1 MVGNLA
7 ETTTD
12 ESSKVIGILGDYFA
26 ASVTGTLTLDGSHGS
41 KLVLTPDAA
50 RTVLLQ
56 PEATRNG
63 VTVFV
68 KNAGA
73 FTLTFKDDS
82 NADTIGTVA
91 AGQYGY
97 FYCDGTTWRA
107 LSLASTSGNVS
118 APITVEGTGSAQD
131 VAHGLTGTPNKLWWS
146 ILGGHNGSGAA
157 GTQCP
162 TVSISG
168 LPDGT
173 NVNLTVSAG
182 ARLLLYC
189 AIL

>member
-1 MVGNLA
+1 MAGNLA
-7 ETTTD
+7 ETTTH
-12 ESSKVIGILGDYFA
+12 ESPKVIGTLGDYFA

-41 KLVLTPDAA
+41 KLVLTPTAA

-82 NADTIGTVA
+82 NTDTIGTVA
-91 AGQYGY
+91 AGQSAA
-97 FYCDGTTWRA
+97 FHCNGTTWYA
-107 LSLASTSGNVS
+107 LGASVSTGNVS
-118 APITVEGTGSAQD
+118 APLTVEATGSAQN
-131 VAHGLTGTPNKLWWS
+131 VAHGLTGTPNVIWWS
-146 ILGGHNGSGAA
+146 ILSGHNGSGAT
-157 GTQCP
+157 GIQVP
-162 TVSISG
+162 TVELGS
-168 LPDGT
+168 PTGT
-173 NVNLTVSAG
+173 NVVITCTAG
-182 ARLLLYC
+182 AFLLVYA

>member
-1 MVGNLA
+1 MAGNLA
-7 ETTTD
+7 ETTTN
-12 ESSKVIGILGDYFA
+12 ERAKVIGILGDYFA

-41 KLVLTPDAA
+41 KLVLTPTAA

-73 FTLTFKDDS
+73 FTLTFKDDA

-91 AGQYGY
+91 AGHVGW
-97 FYCDGTTWRA
+97 FYCDGTVWTA
-107 LSLASTSGNVS
+107 LAKVVPAGNVS
-118 APITVEGTGSAQD
+118 APITVTGTGASD
-131 VAHGLTGTPNKLWWS
+131 DITHGLTGTPNVIWWS
-146 ILGGHNGSGAA
+146 VISGHDGAGAA
-157 GTQCP
+157 GDKCP
-162 TVSISG
+162 DVSI
-168 LPDGT
+168 
-173 NVNLTVSAG
+173 AG
-182 ARLLLYC
+182 APTGTVVPVSCSEGAVLLLYC